1 MEKDTLNKILLAIM
15 DVYNEDIT
23 NDKKHEVLSKLWTD
37 YYKLSEKY
45 NIKLDFAYL
54 TALDP
59 II

>member
-45 NIKLDFAYL
+45 NIKLDFCL
-54 TALDP
+54 ST
-59 II
+59 IFNR